1 MNEQE
6 RAAAYINAFEQLLSL
21 IDDADNA
28 IDRADRNQDKLG
40 VKQYDHLKKDYV
52 QQLADLISRAPD
64 SVKVQAVAQ

>member
-21 IDDADNA
+21 FDDADNA
-28 IDRADRNQDKLG
+28 IDQADRNQDKLG